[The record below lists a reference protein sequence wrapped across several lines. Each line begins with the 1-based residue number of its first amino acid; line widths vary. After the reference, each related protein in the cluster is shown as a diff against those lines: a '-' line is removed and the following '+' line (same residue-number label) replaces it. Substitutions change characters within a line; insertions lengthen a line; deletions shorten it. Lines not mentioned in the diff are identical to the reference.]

1 MKKSQALTIYL
12 VLLVLILQSYPIF
25 AQKTDIQVN
34 GQRIFKTIS
43 YMASDKFLGRKP
55 NTPEFYKLQ
64 DWVVKQYKSWGL
76 ESAGDS
82 STFYQS
88 VPISR
93 EYAFSYGTPGL
104 IINGRKFFSRYDDFR
119 IDAKSSTGKK
129 IKGKMVFAGYGI
141 SAPDKGLDE
150 YAGVDVKGK
159 IVLVLKGNP
168 NDFEPPRGWMSRQDT
183 TKEKTPEDWKQESAD
198 STKIKTAYNKGAAA
212 IILYNPEEEPTS
224 YFRRSRTKLEVSPFQ
239 HNFIIVTNLSKDAF
253 QWTLWTNPQ
262 MTSRGFRT
270 WLNGI
275 RGDIKN
281 KKSRSFDTGLK
292 AEITGFKKTLLK
304 GKKFSDGKGK
314 NVIAKITGTDP
325 LLKNQYIVIGAHF
338 DHLGVTNGQI
348 YNGAEDNASGSAVVM
363 EVARLMKEHNIQ
375 TKRTVIFCLWTAEE
389 LGLVGSRFWVK
400 NPTDS
405 VKMDQVVTYFNM
417 DMVGLGDQI
426 NAPGALNFPSIWE
439 VIKRDQD
446 QEVFDVVKAKE
457 GGPGG
462 SDHSAFI
469 ELGIEALALMTGGS
483 GGHPDYHDTGDDV
496 KKLNSEILSKT
507 GKFVL
512 QGTINLANETETE
525 LLIADRQ
532 NIYDAMRWRVT
543 VINPEL
549 DVEGSWSVLQFENNC
564 ALTDSMLQKI
574 KKLKQPKDDA
584 NSSRRSWWRRY
595 SRTAYST
602 GIKGAEIF
610 DFDIN
615 FMKVA
620 KEVLG
625 FGRID
630 FCGDDSVWFNHGLT
644 EQGAAAWAGMEKQVI
659 VPHLKNPSKVTLEAV
674 LEKAEKPFLISG
686 FTDLDDSLIA
696 RINKKKVLISVD
708 FDPKEIDACV
718 EQLEALKTKFDDTDN
733 LLLNVTN
740 KDELDEAK
748 KNLFKQL
755 IKNGWKKKEIY
766 AIGGAGTSRRSRGNL
781 DQLPRERPQS
791 SRGR

>member
-1 MKKSQALTIYL
+1 MKKYQVVTIS
-12 VLLVLILQSYPIF
+12 LILLSLILLTCPLL
-25 AQKTDIQVN
+25 AQKTNIQVN
-34 GQRIFKTIS
+34 GQRIFNTIG
-43 YMASDKFLGRKP
+43 YMASDQFLGRKS

-76 ESAGDS
+76 EPAGEDG
-82 STFYQS
+82 TFLQS

-93 EYAFSYGTPGL
+93 VYAFNYGTPGL
-104 IINGRKFFSRYDDFR
+104 VINGREFFSRYGDFR
-119 IDAKSSTGKK
+119 IDAKSTTGKK
-129 IKGKMVFAGYGI
+129 IKDSIVFAGYGI

-159 IVLVLKGNP
+159 VVLVLKGNP

-198 STKIKTAYNKGAAA
+198 STKIKTAYNKGASA
-212 IILYNPEEEPTS
+212 IILYNPKKETTS
-224 YFRRSRTKLEVSPFQ
+224 YFRRSRSKLEVSPFQ
-239 HNFIIVTNLSKDAF
+239 RNFIIVTELSEEAF

-270 WLNGI
+270 WMNSV
-275 RGDIKN
+275 RGDIK
-281 KKSRSFDTGLK
+281 KKKARSFDTRLK
-292 AEITGFKKTLLK
+292 AEITGYKKTLLK
-304 GKKFSDGKGK
+304 GKKFNDGKGK
-314 NVIAKITGTDP
+314 NIIAKITGTDP
-325 LLKNQYIVIGAHF
+325 LLKNQYVVMGAHF
-338 DHLGVTNGQI
+338 DHLGVSNGQI

-363 EVARLMKEHNIQ
+363 EVARLMKENNIQ
-375 TKRTVIFCLWTAEE
+375 TKRTIIFCLWTAEE
-389 LGLVGSRFWVK
+389 LGLVGSRYWVK

-446 QEVFDVVKAKE
+446 QQIIDVVKERE

-496 KKLNSEILSKT
+496 EKLNPDILGKT

-512 QGTINLANETETE
+512 QGTINLANETETQ
-525 LLIADRQ
+525 LLISDRQ
-532 NIYDAMRWRVT
+532 NIYDAMRWRIT

-549 DVEGSWSVLQFENNC
+549 DVKGSWSVLNFEDKT
-564 ALTDSMLQKI
+564 ALTDSMLRKI
-574 KKLKQPKDDA
+574 KKMKQPKDDD
-584 NSSRRSWWRRY
+584 NSSGRMRWRRY

-602 GIKGAEIF
+602 GIKGAKIF

-630 FCGDDSVWFNHGLT
+630 FCCDDSIWFNQGLT

-659 VPHLKNPSKVTLEAV
+659 IPHLKFPQKATLDDVA
-674 LEKAEKPFLISG
+674 EKAKKSFLISG
-686 FTDLDDSLIA
+686 FTDFDDSLIA
-696 RINKKKVLISVD
+696 RINRNKILVGVD
-708 FDPKEIDACV
+708 FDSNNIEACV
-718 EQLEALKTKFDDTDN
+718 KQLETLKSKFEDTDN
-733 LLLNVTN
+733 LLLNVTS
-740 KDELDEAK
+740 KDDLDEAK
-748 KNLFKQL
+748 RDLYQQL
-755 IKNGWKKKEIY
+755 IKKGWKKKEIY
-766 AIGGAGTSRRSRGNL
+766 GIGGAGTSRRSRGNL
-781 DQLPRERPQS
+781 DQLPRERPQLP
-791 SRGR
+791 RGR

>member
-1 MKKSQALTIYL
+1 MSRNKAITTL
-12 VLLVLILQSYPIF
+12 LILLSLSLLIYPLY

-34 GQRIFKTIS
+34 GQRIFNTIS
-43 YMASDKFLGRKP
+43 YMSSDQFLGRKP

-76 ESAGDS
+76 EPAGENG
-82 STFYQS
+82 TFFQS

-93 EYAFSYGTPGL
+93 EYAFSYGMPSL
-104 IINGRKFFSRYDDFR
+104 VINGRKFFSRYGDFR
-119 IDAKSSTGKK
+119 IDTKSTTDKK
-129 IKGKMVFAGYGI
+129 IKGNIVFAGYGI
-141 SAPDKGLDE
+141 SAPDSGLDE

-168 NDFEPPRGWMSRQDT
+168 FNFKPPRGWTSPRDT
-183 TKEKTPEDWKQESAD
+183 TKNKKLEDWKQESAD
-198 STKIKTAYNKGAAA
+198 STKIKTAYTKGAVA
-212 IILYNPEEEPTS
+212 IIFYNPEEEETS
-224 YFRRSRTKLEVSPFQ
+224 YSRRSRTKLEVSPFQ
-239 HNFIIVTNLSKDAF
+239 RNFIIVTQLSEEAF
-253 QWTLWTNPQ
+253 KWTLWTNPQ
-262 MTSRGFRT
+262 MSSRGFRT
-270 WLNGI
+270 WLNGV
-275 RGDIKN
+275 RGDIK
-281 KKSRSFDTGLK
+281 KGKARSFDTGLK
-292 AEITGFKKTLLK
+292 AKITGFKKTLLK
-304 GKKFSDGKGK
+304 GKKFNDDKGK
-314 NVIAKITGTDP
+314 NVVAKITGTDP
-325 LLKNQYIVIGAHF
+325 LLKNQYVVMGAHF

-417 DMVGLGDQI
+417 DMVGLGDEI
-426 NAPGALNFPSIWE
+426 GAPGALNFPSIWE
-439 VIKRDQD
+439 VMKRDQD
-446 QEVFDVVKAKE
+446 QEILDVVKPKE

-469 ELGIEALALMTGGS
+469 ELGIEALALMTTGS

-496 KKLNSEILSKT
+496 EKLNSEILSKT

-512 QGTINLANETETE
+512 QGTINLANETETS

-574 KKLKQPKDDA
+574 KKLKQPKDDS
-584 NSSRRSWWRRY
+584 NSSRRSWWRRF
-595 SRTAYST
+595 SRSAYSS

-630 FCGDDSVWFNHGLT
+630 FCGDDSVWFHQGLT
-644 EQGAAAWAGMEKQVI
+644 EQGATAWTGMEKQVI
-659 VPHLKNPSKVTLEAV
+659 VPHLKNPPKATLEVV

-686 FTDLDDSLIA
+686 FTDFDDSLIA
-696 RINKKKVLISVD
+696 RINEKKVLVGVD
-708 FDPKEIDACV
+708 FDSSNIEACLK
-718 EQLEALKTKFDDTDN
+718 QLESLKLKFEDTDN
-733 LLLNVTN
+733 LLLNVTS
-740 KDELDEAK
+740 KDDLEKAK
-748 KNLFKQL
+748 KVLYKKL
-755 IKNGWKKKEIY
+755 IKNGWEKKEIY
-766 AIGGAGTSRRSRGNL
+766 GIGGAGTSRRSRGNL

-791 SRGR
+791 PGGR